1 MSDEIE
7 RLGKSFDEAAG
18 KLDAYGNA
26 QDAAL
31 QQEQRRNKKND
42 ELKKAAADFTKGIGQ
57 FSSALMSNVDNQ
69 AKYGNSIQSMTNG
82 IAGVVKQIPLV
93 GTVLG
98 LLLEAFG
105 AAAKKVLEFNDALVG
120 TNKKLSEVGQSTG
133 LSTDEL
139 LNLAHRVGFSSKNLD
154 KYTKVMSNMGNSMLY
169 FGKTASDGAKS
180 FTAMAALTEDQR
192 EAFTRLG
199 YGTEE
204 TLEAIGEYAK
214 LQGTLGKS
222 SAADFKSLKEGTMKY
237 AETLSELSALTGESK
252 KTIQA
257 RQQAAANDLKY
268 NLEVQRLRES
278 GQGKVAEE
286 MQKLVGV
293 TGAQAEGM
301 RAWMSGAGNTSE
313 AGRKLFRQTN
323 GAVVDIMNR
332 LKSGTITYDQA
343 QKEMAAASEG
353 TVAGFGDAV
362 MTLTNYA
369 DQVGY
374 NVETATENRRALNSD
389 AKAALAEV
397 NNKIKSGDKILDAEA
412 ARINA
417 EIQAG
422 IAYDNIVGL
431 VAGPVNSVMQK
442 LFEAAGKLADMIS
455 RFITWIKDKF
465 SWFTSD
471 GNSGSNNPDF
481 SNAVNGTVGMGDSG
495 TGSSVSAATVQ
506 DPESAK
512 EMYKYLRNQGLDHNK
527 AVGAVAAVQGI
538 GVFATDAGG
547 WKAKL
552 DTLLTSDAGKKYAS
566 SEYSDAGHAA
576 SGFTNSVINTDKG
589 FMSSAAKMFNGK
601 GAESS
606 SRAAGLDALLKTS
619 NNTAAPADK
628 KMKQGGSLDA
638 PLSGYNVEMHGE
650 EMVIPLGDGR
660 SIPVTMQGAGGIS
673 GEVMALMI
681 ERLQSIS
688 DIIRQSNSTE
698 EEVLRHA
705 RNA

>member
-7 RLGKSFDEAAG
+7 RLGKSLNDTSDQ
-18 KLDAYGNA
+18 LDAYSKA
-26 QDAAL
+26 QNAAL
-31 QQEQRRNKKND
+31 QQEEQRNKKND
-42 ELKKAAADFTKGIGQ
+42 ELKKAASDFAKGIGQ

-69 AKYGNSIQSMTNG
+69 AKYGDSIQSMTNG

-93 GTVLG
+93 GTVLA

-105 AAAKKVLEFNDALVG
+105 AAAKKVLEFNDSLVSA
-120 TNKKLSEVGQSTG
+120 NKKLGEVGQSTG
-133 LSTDEL
+133 LTTDEL
-139 LNLAHRVGFSSKNLD
+139 LNLAHRVGFSTKNLD
-154 KYTKVMSNMGNSMLY
+154 KYTKVMANMGNSMLY
-169 FGKTASDGAKS
+169 FGKTASEGAKT
-180 FTAMAALTEDQR
+180 FTAMAAITEDQR

-222 SAADFKSLKEGTMKY
+222 SAADFKSLKEGTLKY

-268 NLEVQRLRES
+268 NLEIQRLRES
-278 GQGKVAEE
+278 GQTKVADE

-313 AGRKLFRQTN
+313 AGRRLFRQTN
-323 GAVVDIMNR
+323 GAVVEIMNQ
-332 LKSGTITYDQA
+332 LKSGAISYDQA
-343 QKEMAAASEG
+343 QKAMAAASENTMG
-353 TVAGFGDAV
+353 GFGDAV
-362 MTLTNYA
+362 LTLTNYA

-374 NVETATENRRALNSD
+374 NVETMTENRRALNSAD
-389 AKAALAEV
+389 AKTVADEV
-397 NNKIKSGDKILDAEA
+397 KNKTKSGDKVLDVEA
-412 ARINA
+412 KRINA

-431 VAGPVNSVMQK
+431 ISGPVNSVMQK

-455 RFITWIKDKF
+455 RFISWVKNKM
-465 SWFTSD
+465 SWFTSGGSSGAND
-471 GNSGSNNPDF
+471 LDFANEANGTAGSNYSQSLD
-481 SNAVNGTVGMGDSG
+481 TE
-495 TGSSVSAATVQ
+495 TVQ
-506 DPESAK
+506 NPEEAK
-512 EMYKYLRNQGLDHNK
+512 EMYKYLRGQGLDHNK
-527 AVGAVAAVQGI
+527 AVGAVAALQGMSSSDI
-538 GVFATDAGG
+538 GGS
-547 WKAKL
+547 WKNKV
-552 DTLLTSDAGKKYAS
+552 DSLLTSEAGKKYATTNFVDAS
-566 SEYSDAGHAA
+566 SAA
-576 SGFTNSVINTDKG
+576 SKFADNVINTDTGWMATGKKLL
-589 FMSSAAKMFNGK
+589 AGK
-601 GAESS
+601 GGEASFK
-606 SRAAGLDALLKTS
+606 ATGLDALLKTKDS
-619 NNTAAPADK
+619 TAAPAQK
-628 KMKQGGSLDA
+628 QMKQGGVLNA

-660 SIPVTMQGAGGIS
+660 SIPVTVQGAGGIS

-681 ERLQSIS
+681 ERLESIK